1 MNQPF
6 AFFGF
11 KFQFGRRFLPTCYSL
26 RNRFSTS
33 YVMLSWRFEG
43 SNDMINWQLLDTRYH
58 DMHDSETVE
67 HMSEKGAA
75 STWGIDLS
83 LYEKIGFEGF
93 QAFRVVQIDVNSGG
107 THNLCISNIELYGRP
122 SNPETWHF

>member
-1 MNQPF
+1 
-6 AFFGF
+6 
-11 KFQFGRRFLPTCYSL
+11 
-26 RNRFSTS
+26 
-33 YVMLSWRFEG
+33 
-43 SNDMINWQLLDTRYH
+43 MINWQLLDTRYH